1 MSSAQLSDE
10 VNMILWGK
18 ISQFSVFMVL
28 QLLAGY
34 RKSGLLELEDNDE
47 RAIIYLKDGY
57 IEAVS
62 VPRSDHLLGARLVK
76 AGLITQADL
85 RKIIIASALK
95 EKREFLG
102 ITLMNSEM
110 IEKQAIADV
119 ISDQAYENTLE
130 LSNWVEG
137 TFKFVIPTKP
147 VVFPISPHIN
157 VQHLLLETSRR
168 LDEGQRPTRAKL
180 SPPDEDLC
188 ESCTSKCT
196 HDEKDKY
203 LKDGICLWR
212 NMPVIVREAIF
223 SPDGPALNEDEEE
236 KYSDLPFL

>member
-28 QLLAGY
+28 QLLSGY

-188 ESCTSKCT
+188 ESCLLYTS
-196 HDEKDKY
+196 DAAD
-203 LKDGICLWR
+203 
-212 NMPVIVREAIF
+212 
-223 SPDGPALNEDEEE
+223 
-236 KYSDLPFL
+236 DLLCVDLGGRRIIKKKKKKAKNKQQKEIKTTPTKKKQTKQK

>member
-1 MSSAQLSDE
+1 
-10 VNMILWGK
+10 MILWGK

-28 QLLAGY
+28 QLLASY
-34 RKSGLLELEDNDE
+34 QKSGLLELEDKEE
-47 RAIIYLKDGY
+47 RAIIYLKDGF

-62 VPRSDHLLGARLVK
+62 VPRSDHMLGARMVK
-76 AGLITQADL
+76 ANLIPAGEL
-85 RKIIIASALK
+85 RKIILSSALR

-102 ITLMNSEM
+102 ITLMNSGVVD
-110 IEKQAIADV
+110 KQAIAK
-119 ISDQAYENTLE
+119 IIAEQAYENTLE

-168 LDEGQRPTRAKL
+168 LDEGQRPTKAKEAL
-180 SPPDEDLC
+180 PDDELC
-188 ESCTSKCT
+188 TSCTSNCSR
-196 HDEKDKY
+196 EQKDKY

-223 SPDGPALNEDEEE
+223 SPEKKQEAENDGDPRVP
-236 KYSDLPFL
+236 DLPFL